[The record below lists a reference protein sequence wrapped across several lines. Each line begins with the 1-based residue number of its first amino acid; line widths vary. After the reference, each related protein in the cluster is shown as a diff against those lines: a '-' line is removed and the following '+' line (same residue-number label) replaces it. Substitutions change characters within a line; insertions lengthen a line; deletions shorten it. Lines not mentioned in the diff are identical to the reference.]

1 MRRLLLTLGLV
12 ATALACD
19 DDGHT
24 HASAD
29 GGTSTDA
36 RIDARA
42 PDGGAPDGARPDG
55 SVPDGSVPDGGLPTF
70 VACLDRP
77 GTLAQP
83 TAGLPCTLLPPGF
96 VR

>member
-1 MRRLLLTLGLV
+1 MRRLFLTLGLA

-29 GGTSTDA
+29 GGTTDA

-42 PDGGAPDGARPDG
+42 PDGGAPDGR
-55 SVPDGSVPDGGLPTF
+55 VPDGSVPDGNVPDGSVPTF
-70 VACLDRP
+70 AACLDRP
-77 GTLAQP
+77 EAVARP
-83 TAGLPCTLLPPGF
+83 TTGLPCALLPPGF
-96 VR
+96 MR